1 MKKVFR
7 LWKLVEYNLSASSDH
22 HDINLIIEALK
33 TGWPQQ
39 CDGLTQV
46 KMLSL
51 GYSCNDHWCVLE
63 E

>member
-7 LWKLVEYNLSASSDH
+7 LWKLVEFNISASSDH
-22 HDINLIIEALK
+22 DDLDLIVQALK
-33 TGWPQQ
+33 LGWPQK
-39 CDGLTQV
+39 CDGLTPV

-51 GYSCNDHWCVLE
+51 GYCCNDNWCVLE